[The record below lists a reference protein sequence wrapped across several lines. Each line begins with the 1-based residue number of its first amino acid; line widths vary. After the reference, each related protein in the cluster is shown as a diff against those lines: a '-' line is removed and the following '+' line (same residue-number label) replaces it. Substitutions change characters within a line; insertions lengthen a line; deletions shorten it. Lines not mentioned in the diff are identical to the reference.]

1 MDRLRITTNSSEVEP
16 DQEQSLGR
24 AVTLMWRMKAGALLV
39 SALAIAVLTPFTLGF
54 FATLVKDKD
63 LSTADLPGFAAFL
76 LEKPLAGCVL
86 AVPAIVF
93 AVLALTARRLALL
106 WLILGIACL
115 GGAVL
120 TVILVFVGL
129 LSPMYQY
136 QPL

>member
-1 MDRLRITTNSSEVEP
+1 MDRLRITTDSSAIGSG
-16 DQEQSLGR
+16 QEQSLGR

-39 SALAIAVLTPFTLGF
+39 SALAVAMLTPFTLGF

-76 LEKPLAGCVL
+76 LERPFVGCVL
-86 AVPAIVF
+86 AVPALVF
-93 AVLALTARRLALL
+93 AVLAMIARRWALL
-106 WLILGIACL
+106 WLIFGIACL

-129 LSPMYQY
+129 LSPLYQY
-136 QPL
+136 QSL